1 MFSNGSFEN
10 TRDPG
15 REGSRRVDW
24 TAKRNSAVGI
34 QLYSQESILA
44 GLQCRAKSVAFR
56 QSRQKTAGDAWKNF
70 GLRKS
75 VRRRTIRS
83 ICGGSMDPNRNIE
96 DDDTVDM
103 LRPAAVRHRAFPIDP
118 ASSRIEVDIAGL
130 THTGHVRTNN
140 EDHYLV
146 VRIARSLKTMM
157 TNLIDGSL
165 PENFE
170 EVAYGML
177 VADGMG
183 GYAAGEVASSL
194 ALVKLIELA
203 VETPDWVMRM
213 HERENADT
221 VMRRMTERFRIIDS
235 AMRVQAESDPS
246 LVGMG
251 TTLTVVVS
259 LGAELFV
266 GHLGDS
272 RAYLFRNKRLH
283 QLTRDNTL
291 AQELIDAG
299 IARAE
304 DTATQAMRHVLTS
317 ALAAGDQADPQVQ
330 RFHLSDGDQILL
342 CTDGLTGM
350 VRDETIATILNDAPS
365 AAAACQSLIDLALAA
380 GGSDNATVVLARYR
394 FPVSE

>member
-1 MFSNGSFEN
+1 MDRFRDIEN
-10 TRDPG
+10 
-15 REGSRRVDW
+15 
-24 TAKRNSAVGI
+24 
-34 QLYSQESILA
+34 
-44 GLQCRAKSVAFR
+44 
-56 QSRQKTAGDAWKNF
+56 
-70 GLRKS
+70 
-75 VRRRTIRS
+75 
-83 ICGGSMDPNRNIE
+83 
-96 DDDTVDM
+96 DDTVDA
-103 LRPAAVRHRAFPIDP
+103 LLADPIHPRASRSNP
-118 ASSRIEVDIAGL
+118 ASATVKVDIAGL
-130 THTGHVRTNN
+130 THTGHIRTNN

-146 VRIARSLKTMM
+146 VRMQRSLKTLI
-157 TNLIDGSL
+157 TNLIEGSL
-165 PENFE
+165 PDSFE

-177 VADGMG
+177 VSDGMG

-213 HERENADT
+213 NQRENADT

-251 TTLTVVVS
+251 TTLTVAAS

-272 RAYLFRNKRLH
+272 RAYLFRNERLH

-304 DTATQAMRHVLTS
+304 DTATQAMRHVLTA
-317 ALAAGDQADPQVQ
+317 ALAAGAQSDPQVQ

-350 VRDETIATILNDAPS
+350 VRDETIATILNDADTAS
-365 AAAACQSLIDLALAA
+365 AACQSMVDVALAA
-380 GGSDNATVVLARYR
+380 GGADNTTVVLARYR